1 MSFIIRRYKMKY
13 EIPVCEMLKLDSADV
28 LTTSGPIVD
37 VVPEGT
43 DSPVIDA
50 NDTDGVASN

>member
-1 MSFIIRRYKMKY
+1 MKY